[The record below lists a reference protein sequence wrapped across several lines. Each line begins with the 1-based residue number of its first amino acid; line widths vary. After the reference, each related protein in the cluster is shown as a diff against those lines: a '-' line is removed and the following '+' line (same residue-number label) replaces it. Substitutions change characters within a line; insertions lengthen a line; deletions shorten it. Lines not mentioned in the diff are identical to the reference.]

1 MPRIVDVARR
11 AGVSTAT
18 VSRALNGKPVR
29 PELLAAV
36 TAAAAELGYT
46 PDRTARSLRRRSSDV
61 VALVLP
67 DVENP
72 FFTAVA
78 RGVEDV
84 AQAHGVSVVL
94 CNTDDDAAKE
104 ARYLAVA
111 QDENMAGVVIAA
123 ASGRPAL
130 GSLLARDRAVVA
142 VDRAVADDVDLVT
155 FDNVAL
161 GRAATQGLLARGFR
175 RIACVTGPSATSTAV
190 ERAQGWRD
198 ALADAG
204 LPAPDDLLVRSD
216 FRVAGAHDAAVALL
230 DREPRPDAVVATNNL
245 GGVGVLR
252 ALAERGVPVVA
263 SAGAASAGA
272 ASGRVPGA
280 ERGDE
285 GAGCGVAIVGDLPF
299 ATSSTDGVLLVP
311 LDPRDLGAAAARML
325 MERIRGLDVPAR
337 RVVQRVAAPA

>member
-130 GSLLARDRAVVA
+130 APLLARDRAVVA

-175 RIACVTGPSATSTAV
+175 RIACVTGPAATSTAV

-204 LPAPDDLLVRSD
+204 LPAPDGLLVRSD

-252 ALAERGVPVVA
+252 ALAERGVPVAASARAAGEV
-263 SAGAASAGA
+263 SAGAAEGAG
-272 ASGRVPGA
+272 SGDV
-280 ERGDE
+280 
-285 GAGCGVAIVGDLPF
+285 AGCGVAIVGDLPF

>member
-1 MPRIVDVARR
+1 VPRIVDVARR

-29 PELLAAV
+29 PDLLAAV

-94 CNTDDDAAKE
+94 CNTDDDPVKE

-111 QDENMAGVVIAA
+111 QDENMAGVVIAS
-123 ASGRPAL
+123 ASDRPAL
-130 GSLLARDRAVVA
+130 TPLLDRDRAVVA

-161 GRAATQGLLARGFR
+161 GRAATRGLIERGFR

-190 ERAQGWRD
+190 ERAQGWRE
-198 ALADAG
+198 ALEVAG
-204 LPAPDDLLVRSD
+204 LPVPDDLLVRSD
-216 FRVAGAHDAAVALL
+216 YRVAGAHDAAVDLL
-230 DREPRPDAVVATNNL
+230 GRTPPPDAVLATNNL

-252 ALAERGVPVVA
+252 ALAERGLPVA
-263 SAGAASAGA
+263 SAAG
-272 ASGRVPGA
+272 
-280 ERGDE
+280 E
-285 GAGCGVAIVGDLPF
+285 AGCGVAIVGDLPF
-299 ATSSTDGVLLVP
+299 ATSSTDGVVLVP

-325 MERIRGLDVPAR
+325 MERIQGLDGPAR
-337 RVVQRVAAPA
+337 RVVQQVTARS